1 MTIPERLQDD
11 HWVTAAIQHGARNAL
26 IKHKALGVPIA
37 TWKDGKVVLVPPEE
51 IEIPEEPEANTGQ
64 D

>member
-1 MTIPERLQDD
+1 MSLIENYKNDD
-11 HWVTAAIQHGARNAL
+11 WVTAAIHRGARNAL

-51 IEIPEEPEANTGQ
+51 IQIPEEPKVDTGQ
-64 D
+64 K

>member
-11 HWVTAAIQHGARNAL
+11 QWVTAAIQRGARSAL

-37 TWKDGKVVLVPPEE
+37 TWRDGKVVLVPPEE
-51 IEIPEEPEANTGQ
+51 IEIPEEPELSTGQ
-64 D
+64 E